1 MAIELNHL
9 TNANIYINGN
19 NQLGK
24 AEEIKLPTVKFK
36 LVDHKAVGM
45 IGALKLP
52 AGIEAL
58 EGEIKWNA
66 FYQSVWG
73 QLLDPFAPV
82 MLQARGS
89 LETYSSQ
96 GRLQEVPYVVFLTAT
111 FSEVPTGDFKQNDK
125 AEFSSKFTASY
136 IKQVVGGLDVL
147 EVDVMAN
154 IYKVNGIDKLANYR
168 KNIGG

>member
-19 NQLGK
+19 SQLGR
-24 AEEIKLPTVKFK
+24 AEEFKLPTVKFK
-36 LVDHKAVGM
+36 MVEHKAVGLV
-45 IGALKLP
+45 GTLKLP
-52 AGIEAL
+52 AGIEEM

-73 QLLDPFAPV
+73 QILDPFAPV

-96 GRLQEVPYVVFLTAT
+96 GRLQEVPYVVFVTAA
-111 FSEVPTGDFKQNDK
+111 FSEVPAGDFKQNDK

-136 IKQVVGGLDVL
+136 IKLVVDGADVL
-147 EVDVMAN
+147 EVDVAAN